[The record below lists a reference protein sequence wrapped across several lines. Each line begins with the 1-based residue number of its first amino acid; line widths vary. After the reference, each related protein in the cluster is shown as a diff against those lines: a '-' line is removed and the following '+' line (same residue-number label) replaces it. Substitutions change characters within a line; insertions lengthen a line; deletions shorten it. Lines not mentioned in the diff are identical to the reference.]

1 MRSAQPAAGFSAT
14 PPEKSSAVG
23 LNPPKARLPRCGGG
37 GGGGCFDFFAASAEL
52 ALGHAD
58 SQTKGRRGGSLGA
71 PKTLFSGS
79 AGFKSGIALVLY
91 DLLGAHPGWYISFGC
106 PP

>member
-37 GGGGCFDFFAASAEL
+37 GGCFDFFAASAEL

-58 SQTKGRRGGSLGA
+58 N
-71 PKTLFSGS
+71 
-79 AGFKSGIALVLY
+79 
-91 DLLGAHPGWYISFGC
+91 
-106 PP
+106 